1 MGRERPHP
9 NPPPEGEGTHGP
21 SRRWQMRTRH
31 VAFLALAIAIGHV
44 IYAILRD
51 HVFHA
56 SPILG

>member
-1 MGRERPHP
+1 MGGGGDTGR
-9 NPPPEGEGTHGP
+9 
-21 SRRWQMRTRH
+21 RRWRMRTRY

>member
-1 MGRERPHP
+1 MMKGDGGAGR
-9 NPPPEGEGTHGP
+9 G
-21 SRRWQMRTRH
+21 RWRMRTRY
-31 VAFLALAIAIGHV
+31 VAFLALAIAVGHV